1 MICARC
7 NKPIREDEP
16 SQTYGIDSPSGPGAT
31 VVVHARLCKKPP
43 TQTSPSGLGR
53 R

>member
-16 SQTYGIDSPSGPGAT
+16 RATYDMPSPTAAGIT
-31 VVVHARLCKKPP
+31 VIVHAYLCKKPP
-43 TQTSPSGLGR
+43 TQTAPVSR